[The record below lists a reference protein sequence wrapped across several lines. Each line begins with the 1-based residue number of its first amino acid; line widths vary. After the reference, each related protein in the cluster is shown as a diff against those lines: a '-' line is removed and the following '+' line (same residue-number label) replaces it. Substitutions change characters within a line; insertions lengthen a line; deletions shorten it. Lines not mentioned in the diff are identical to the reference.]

1 MMRTAIAIGAPGTG
15 PLTDFGEIS
24 EYVQEAEKLGV
35 DCVWSAEAWGYDAVS
50 PLAFLAGRTNRILLG
65 TGIMQIS
72 ARAPAMTAM
81 TAITMDALSEGRFL
95 LGLGASGPQVVEGL
109 HGKPYAGPLT
119 RMHET
124 IEIVRQAFDGERIAY
139 DGKYHQLPLPGG
151 QGKSLRL
158 AVRPNRK
165 IPIYLATLAPAP
177 LRKTGELADGWVGTS
192 FVPEAA
198 EAHFEHLRQGAEG
211 AGRSLKDLDL
221 QVATRVSFTDD
232 PSSMMKPLKAG
243 MAFTLGAMGSART
256 NFYNDAYKRA
266 GWEDVCKRSQGL
278 WVEGKREEA
287 AEVIPDEMI
296 YATNAIGDESAVKA
310 RLDKYQEVGINTLQ
324 INPSGRSLGEMIETL
339 GRTLRLM
346 E

>member
-1 MMRTAIAIGAPGTG
+1 MRTAIAIGAPGTG

-24 EYVQEAEKLGV
+24 EYVQEAEQLGV

-50 PLAFLAGRTNRILLG
+50 PLAFLAGRTNCIQLG

-81 TAITMDALSEGRFL
+81 TAITMDALSEGRFV

-119 RMHET
+119 RMRET
-124 IEIVRQAFDGERIAY
+124 IEILRQAFNGQRIAY
-139 DGKYHQLPLPGG
+139 EGKYHQLPLPGG

-158 AVRPNRK
+158 AVRPNRN

-177 LRKTGELADGWVGTS
+177 LQMTGELADGWVGTS

-198 EAHFEHLRQGAEG
+198 EAHFEHLRQGAQR
-211 AGRSLKDLDL
+211 AGRSLSDLDL
-221 QVATRVSFTDD
+221 QVGTRVSFTDD
-232 PSSMMKPLKAG
+232 PASMMRPLKAG

-256 NFYNDAYKRA
+256 NFYNDAFKRA

-278 WVEGKREEA
+278 WVDGKREEA
-287 AEVIPDEMI
+287 AQVIPDEMI
-296 YATNAIGDESAVKA
+296 YATNAIGDEAAVKA
-310 RLDKYQEVGINTLQ
+310 RLDKYREVGITTLQ
-324 INPSGRSLGEMIETL
+324 IDPSGRSLGEMIETL
-339 GRTLRLM
+339 RRTLGLM